1 MGFPVFL
8 IWIVLIGAMFYFMMI
23 RPQKRARS
31 QQSDMLQHLQPGAQ
45 VRTTAQI
52 MGTIVEVGDDW
63 AIVETTPGTRIKF
76 GKPAIVGIILDDE
89 DATEDEDAEDA
100 PTPGGI
106 GDAPHGVQDAVP
118 VQDAIP
124 AQDAKPADADG
135 AEKAETGESETAK
148 SEKSDTEPAA
158 SEDSAEE
165 VKDAEPAKS

>member
-1 MGFPVFL
+1 MGSPVFL

-31 QQSDMLQHLQPGAQ
+31 QQSDMQQHLQPGAY

-76 GKPAIVGIILDDE
+76 GKPAIVGVIL
-89 DATEDEDAEDA
+89 EDEDTADDSAEDAESAEDA

-106 GDAPHGVQDAVP
+106 GDAPAAEKRSVQDAVP
-118 VQDAIP
+118 AQ
-124 AQDAKPADADG
+124 AQDSVPAESDESDESADQSAEETADAATDLKPAG
-135 AEKAETGESETAK
+135 
-148 SEKSDTEPAA
+148 
-158 SEDSAEE
+158 E

>member
-1 MGFPVFL
+1 MGSPVFL

-23 RPQKRARS
+23 RPQKRARA

-76 GKPAIVGIILDDE
+76 GKPAIVGIIMDDE
-89 DATEDEDAEDA
+89 AETEAEAGTEDGADA

-118 VQDAIP
+118 
-124 AQDAKPADADG
+124 AQDSAPADAEP
-135 AEKAETGESETAK
+135 AVKAEDASAGQTA
-148 SEKSDTEPAA
+148 SADA
-158 SEDSAEE
+158 SEE

>member
-1 MGFPVFL
+1 MGSPVFL

-76 GKPAIVGIILDDE
+76 GKPAIVGVILDDE
-89 DATEDEDAEDA
+89 AETEAEGDAESDAVDGQDA

-106 GDAPHGVQDAVP
+106 GDAPHSVQDAVP
-118 VQDAIP
+118 
-124 AQDAKPADADG
+124 AQDAAPADD
-135 AEKAETGESETAK
+135 
-148 SEKSDTEPAA
+148 EPAA
-158 SEDSAEE
+158 KAEDGSAGQAATAEASEE

>member
-1 MGFPVFL
+1 MGSPVFL

-23 RPQKRARS
+23 RPQKRARA

-76 GKPAIVGIILDDE
+76 GKPAIVGVIMDDE
-89 DATEDEDAEDA
+89 AEADADAQDGAEDA

-106 GDAPHGVQDAVP
+106 GDAPHGASDSEAHAVQDAVP
-118 VQDAIP
+118 
-124 AQDAKPADADG
+124 AQDAAEHAEPAEPAEKTESASAAGDGAADA
-135 AEKAETGESETAK
+135 S
-148 SEKSDTEPAA
+148 
-158 SEDSAEE
+158 EE

>member
-1 MGFPVFL
+1 MGSPVFL

-23 RPQKRARS
+23 RPQKRART

-76 GKPAIVGIILDDE
+76 GKPAIVGIIMDDE
-89 DATEDEDAEDA
+89 AETETEAEADDAAQDAAEQA

-106 GDAPHGVQDAVP
+106 GDAPHDGSQSATHAVQDAVP
-118 VQDAIP
+118 
-124 AQDAKPADADG
+124 AQD
-135 AEKAETGESETAK
+135 S
-148 SEKSDTEPAA
+148 
-158 SEDSAEE
+158 EE

>member
-1 MGFPVFL
+1 MGSPVFL

-23 RPQKRARS
+23 RPQKRARA

-76 GKPAIVGIILDDE
+76 GKSAIVGIIMDDE
-89 DATEDEDAEDA
+89 QAAEEPAEDA

-106 GDAPHGVQDAVP
+106 GDAPHGASDAETHAVRDAVP
-118 VQDAIP
+118 VQDTAP
-124 AQDAKPADADG
+124 AEADVAADADG
-135 AEKAETGESETAK
+135 AGK
-148 SEKSDTEPAA
+148 AA
-158 SEDSAEE
+158 SADTSEE
-165 VKDAEPAKS
+165 VQDAQPAKS